1 MTKQTA
7 AYDFKKVLRKAAAA
21 VLGVSL
27 FFSSASLRFLP
38 ILQEAPYR

>member
-27 FFSSASLRFLP
+27 FFSSAGAGS
-38 ILQEAPYR
+38 A